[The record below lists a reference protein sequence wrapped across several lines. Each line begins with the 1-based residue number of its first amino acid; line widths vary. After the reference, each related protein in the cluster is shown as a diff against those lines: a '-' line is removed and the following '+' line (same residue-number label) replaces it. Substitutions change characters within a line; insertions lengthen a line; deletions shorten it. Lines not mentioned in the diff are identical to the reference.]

1 MSPKKTP
8 ANNALKVV
16 FLFIGM
22 PVGGAEDF
30 ALGVQPK
37 MLPEV
42 DARFVCL
49 RSLDMLGEEAVQK
62 GLPVTLL
69 PLFPTKRISPWGIW
83 KLSRWLVEQ
92 GIGVVHSQTY
102 HAHIFGVAAAWFAGI
117 PAVVHQQK
125 TFGKMPLRKKVF
137 FGWCLKKAS
146 QILTLSE
153 QTRVEIS
160 DEFAIPS
167 SKIEVV
173 PNAIDETIFCPPL
186 NKVMVRRSLGL
197 PDHDFLVGT
206 VASLHPVK
214 NHKATIEALSIL
226 ARRGCHPKVLFIGD
240 GPARRELEDLAR
252 ERGVKD
258 QILFAGRQRPVVPWM
273 QALDLFLLPSHW
285 EGQAL
290 AMLQAISCGL
300 PVVASRIEGN
310 TAVLGASHNGLF
322 APDDHARL
330 ADILEAASQNRDVLM
345 SFRANVDVPT
355 CGNAAKQLKSIY
367 QKIIP

>member
-1 MSPKKTP
+1 MTSEKTP
-8 ANNALKVV
+8 ADKALKVV

-37 MLPEV
+37 LKPEV
-42 DARFVCL
+42 EAQFVCL
-49 RSLDMLGEEAVQK
+49 RSLDMLGEEALQK

-69 PLFPTKRISPWGIW
+69 PLFPNKRIGPRGIW
-83 KLSRWLVEQ
+83 KFSRWLVEQ
-92 GIGVVHSQTY
+92 GIDVVHSQTY
-102 HAHIFGVAAAWFAGI
+102 HAHIFGVAAAWLAGI
-117 PAVVHQQK
+117 PSVVHQQK
-125 TFGKMPLRKKVF
+125 TLGEIPLRKKILF
-137 FGWCLKKAS
+137 SWCLKKAA

-160 DEFAIPS
+160 GQFNIPS

-173 PNAIDETIFCPPL
+173 PNAIDETTFCPPVDQVL
-186 NKVMVRRSLGL
+186 VRRNLGL
-197 PDHDFLVGT
+197 PEKDFLVGT

-214 NHKATIEALSIL
+214 NHKATIEALAML
-226 ARRGCHPKVLFIGD
+226 ARRELHPKVLFIGD
-240 GPARRELEDLAR
+240 GPARRELESLAR

-300 PVVASRIEGN
+300 PVIASEIEGN
-310 TAVLGASHNGLF
+310 TAVLGASHPGLF
-322 APDDHARL
+322 APDDYTRL
-330 ADILEAASQNRDVLM
+330 ADILEAACQNRDVLM
-345 SFRANVDVPT
+345 SFHAKGDVPT
-355 CGNAAKQLKSIY
+355 CENAAKQLKSLY
-367 QKIIP
+367 RKITP

>member
-1 MSPKKTP
+1 MTPEKTP
-8 ANNALKVV
+8 ADNAWKVV

-37 MLPEV
+37 MHPEV
-42 DARFVCL
+42 EAQFVCL
-49 RSLDMLGEEAVQK
+49 RSLDVLGEEAVQK

-69 PLFPTKRISPWGIW
+69 PLFPSKRISPWGIW
-83 KLSRWLVEQ
+83 KFSRWLIEH
-92 GIGVVHSQTY
+92 GIDVVHSQTY
-102 HAHIFGVAAAWFAGI
+102 HAHIYGVAAAWLAGI

-125 TFGKMPLRKKVF
+125 TLGQIPLRKKIF
-137 FGWCLKKAS
+137 FGWCLKKAT

-160 DEFAIPS
+160 DHFNIPS

-173 PNAIDETIFCPPL
+173 PNAIDETLFCPPDDKAIL
-186 NKVMVRRSLGL
+186 RRNLGL
-197 PDHDFLVGT
+197 PEKDFLVGT
-206 VASLHPVK
+206 VASLHSVK

-226 ARRGCHPKVLFIGD
+226 ARKGCHPKVLFIGD
-240 GPARRELEDLAR
+240 GPARRELENLAR

-285 EGQAL
+285 EGQPL

-300 PVVASRIEGN
+300 PVIASAIEGN
-310 TAVLGASHNGLF
+310 TAVLGTGHPGLF
-322 APDDHARL
+322 APDDYTRL
-330 ADILEAASQNRDVLM
+330 ADILEAAGKNRDVLL
-345 SFRANVDVPT
+345 SFRTKVSVPT

-367 QKIIP
+367 RKIIP

>member
-1 MSPKKTP
+1 MTLEKTP
-8 ANNALKVV
+8 ADKAMKVV

-37 MLPEV
+37 MHPEL
-42 DARFVCL
+42 DAQFVCL
-49 RSLDMLGEEAVQK
+49 RSLDILGEEAVQK

-83 KLSRWLVEQ
+83 KFSRWLIEY
-92 GIGVVHSQTY
+92 GIDVVHSQTY
-102 HAHIFGVAAAWFAGI
+102 HAHIYGVAAAWLAGI
-117 PAVVHQQK
+117 PSVVHQQK
-125 TFGKMPLRKKVF
+125 TLGEIPFRKKIL
-137 FGWCLKKAS
+137 FGWCLKKAA

-153 QTRVEIS
+153 QTRIEIT
-160 DEFAIPS
+160 DQFDIPS
-167 SKIEVV
+167 SKIVVV

-186 NKVMVRRSLGL
+186 DKVMVRRSLGL
-197 PDHDFLVGT
+197 PEHDFLVGT

-214 NHKATIEALSIL
+214 NHKATIEALSML
-226 ARRGCHPKVLFIGD
+226 ARKGCHPKVLFIGD
-240 GPARRELEDLAR
+240 GPARRELESLAR

-273 QALDLFLLPSHW
+273 QALDLFLLPSYW

-300 PVVASRIEGN
+300 PVVASEIEGN
-310 TAVLGASHNGLF
+310 TAVLGASHSGLF
-322 APDDHARL
+322 APDDHSRL
-330 ADILEAASQNRDVLM
+330 ADILDAAGKNRDVLM
-345 SFRANVDVPT
+345 LYRANVDVST

-367 QKIIP
+367 RKITP